1 MAWKASPDHVGLD
14 FQIDLELNTQIGL
27 ERRKQ
32 IIYCLV
38 VLRNYGG
45 NRNATNKT
53 VSASARGSNDHMKK
67 GRLTMGKQSLLM
79 GGAMAL
85 ATAFGSTAPNVANAA
100 EIAISC
106 GAVGMELELCQEGAN
121 AWAEATGNTVEIIS
135 TPNSATERLAL
146 YQQILA
152 ANSADIDVY
161 QIDVIWPGILANHF
175 IDLAEH
181 IDETARKEH
190 FEAIVDNNTVDGSF
204 VAMPWFTDAGIL
216 YYRTDLLEKYGKQ
229 PPETWEDLAAAAK
242 EIQDGERAEGNDK
255 MWGFVFQA
263 KAYEGLTCDALEWV
277 DSYGGGEIVAEDG
290 SITINNEKAAAA
302 LDTAAT
308 WIGEIAPE
316 GVLNYAEEE
325 ARGVFQS
332 GNAVFM
338 RNWPYAWSLGN
349 AEDST
354 VKGKIGVSALP
365 KGGGDGKNTGVL
377 GGWQLAVSKY
387 SENAEIAADLVKYLT
402 SEEEQKR
409 RAIKGS
415 YNPTIAGLYQDADV
429 LEATPFFGELY
440 DTFTNAV
447 ARPSKVTGA
456 KYNQVSSEF
465 FNAAHDVLSGKSPA
479 ADRLAALESKL
490 DRLSRGGRW

>member
-1 MAWKASPDHVGLD
+1 MDKRHLLISSA
-14 FQIDLELNTQIGL
+14 I
-27 ERRKQ
+27 
-32 IIYCLV
+32 
-38 VLRNYGG
+38 VLTFALGSAAG
-45 NRNATNKT
+45 NDA
-53 VSASARGSNDHMKK
+53 D
-67 GRLTMGKQSLLM
+67 
-79 GGAMAL
+79 
-85 ATAFGSTAPNVANAA
+85 AA

-106 GAVGMELELCQEGAN
+106 GAVGMELELCTEGAN

-152 ANSADIDVY
+152 ANSSDIDVY

-175 IDLAEH
+175 IDLGEH
-181 IDETARKEH
+181 IDEATRAEH
-190 FEAIVDNNTVDGSF
+190 FQAIIDNNTVDDRF
-204 VAMPWFTDAGIL
+204 VAMPWYTDAGIL

-263 KAYEGLTCDALEWV
+263 KAYEGLTCDALEWI
-277 DSYGGGEIVAEDG
+277 DSYGGGEIVADDG

-302 LDTAAT
+302 LDAAAT
-308 WIGEIAPE
+308 WIGGIAPE
-316 GVLNYAEEE
+316 GVLNYSEEE

-338 RNWPYAWSLGN
+338 RNWPYAWSLGQ

-354 VKGKIGVSALP
+354 VKGMIGVSALP
-365 KGGGDGKNTGVL
+365 KGGADGKNTGVL

-402 SEEEQKR
+402 STEEQKR

-415 YNPTIAGLYQDADV
+415 YNPTIASLYQDADV

-447 ARPSKVTGA
+447 ARPSKVTGE

-465 FNAAHDVLSGKSPA
+465 FNAAHDVLSGGSKA